1 MKSRKWRWIEK
12 EKRKHA
18 RRKKDI
24 RPAGVGC
31 RQKK

>member
-1 MKSRKWRWIEK
+1 MEMDR
-12 EKRKHA
+12 KRKKKA
-18 RRKKDI
+18 CEKKKDI